1 LSRTFSALRY
11 RDFRLLWIGAFL
23 STTGTWMQTIAQG
36 WLVLDMTG
44 SAFLLGVDGFLA
56 TGPMIIFSLFGGV
69 IADRVER
76 RKIMLFSQY
85 LQMTFALILAALIWG
100 GTVKVWHIFLLSFL
114 TGSAQS
120 FSGPAYI
127 SLLPLLVKRE
137 DVPNAIAMN
146 SMQFNLARVIG
157 PIFAGAALVAWGP
170 AICFTVN
177 GLSFFAVIVALL
189 LIRSPG
195 PKATDESKGVFD
207 DMKEGF
213 RFVTSRPKLL
223 TLTFLAFAGTF
234 LGMPIITFLP
244 VVAKSIFGLK
254 ANGYAWMMT
263 TYGLGSVT
271 GALFVAATVHAA
283 RKGTDG
289 AHAAAR
295 VRVAAD
301 RLRVFT
307 LAAALA
313 GDRLLRRRVHR
324 RRDRAL
330 QLARAAHGERRHARP
345 RDVDLHA
352 RLPRRHAARQ
362 PARGIRRAALVDH
375 RGAGNQRRRARVRRA
390 LLHRATNKA
399 RLDGAPEPAL
409 SEAEVSSPA
418 GPAASRRRPGERAPG
433 RRPASRRDAGAPCTR
448 RCRPP

>member
-1 LSRTFSALRY
+1 MSTSLEEETIESEATGPIPLPQHGRLSRTFSALRY

-36 WLVLDMTG
+36 WLVLEMTN
-44 SAFLLGVDGFLA
+44 SPFLLGVDGFLA
-56 TGPMIIFSLFGGV
+56 TGPMIVFSLFGGV
-69 IADRVER
+69 IADRIER

-85 LQMTFALILAALIWG
+85 LQMSFALILAALIWG
-100 GTVKVWHIFLLSFL
+100 GNVQVWHIFLLSFL

-157 PIFAGAALVAWGP
+157 PIFAGAALLAWGP

-189 LIRSPG
+189 LIRSPAMRPSDG
-195 PKATDESKGVFD
+195 KAGWFE
-207 DMKEGF
+207 DMREGF

-223 TLTFLAFAGTF
+223 KLTFLAFAGTF

-263 TYGLGSVT
+263 TYGIGSVT
-271 GALFVAATVHAA
+271 GALVIAAT
-283 RKGTDG
+283 
-289 AHAAAR
+289 AHAAKKGKM
-295 VRVAAD
+295 
-301 RLRVFT
+301 
-307 LAAALA
+307 ALE
-313 GDRLLRRRVHR
+313 
-324 RRDRAL
+324 L
-330 QLARAAHGERRHARP
+330 QLAFACLLIGFAFSRSLPLSLVIAFFAGICIVGVIALYSSLVQLTASDDMRGRVMSIFMLAFRGGMPLGNLLAGYVAQRWSITVALAVNGTVLAAVAVFFIARR
-345 RDVDLHA
+345 
-352 RLPRRHAARQ
+352 
-362 PARGIRRAALVDH
+362 
-375 RGAGNQRRRARVRRA
+375 
-390 LLHRATNKA
+390 TK
-399 RLDGAPEPAL
+399 LD
-409 SEAEVSSPA
+409 
-418 GPAASRRRPGERAPG
+418 
-433 RRPASRRDAGAPCTR
+433 
-448 RCRPP
+448 